1 MTAAVL
7 ETTVPLSSTVSQV
20 ILHGSSLY
28 LDIFISNIPFYI
40 NVQQLLASGIHI
52 QLRNYLF

>member
-1 MTAAVL
+1 MTATVL

-20 ILHGSSLY
+20 IFHGSSLY

-40 NVQQLLASGIHI
+40 NVQQLFASGIHI